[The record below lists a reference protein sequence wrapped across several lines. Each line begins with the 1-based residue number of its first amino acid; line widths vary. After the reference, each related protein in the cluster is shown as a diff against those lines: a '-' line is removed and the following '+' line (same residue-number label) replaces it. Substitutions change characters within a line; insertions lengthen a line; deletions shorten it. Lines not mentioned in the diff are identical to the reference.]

1 MARARGSFRVLLG
14 AAPGVGKTVAMLK
27 EGRQLKTEGKDVVIA
42 LLETHGRK
50 GTARSAKGLEIVPR
64 RRTRYRGMWLEE
76 MDLFGVIERHPD
88 VALVDE
94 LAHTNVPGSVHE
106 KRWQDVE
113 DLLDAGIDVISTI
126 NVQHIESLND
136 VVREITGSTQK
147 ETVPDKV
154 LRSAAQV
161 KLVDLPPE
169 GLRDRLAAGLVYKPD
184 RVDAALSNYF
194 RVGNLTALRELALL
208 WLAGRVDESLKE
220 YREEHHINAK
230 WETRERVIVALSGGP
245 EGDQLLRR
253 GARVARASGGGD
265 LIAVHVTSE
274 DGLASS
280 NPMLL
285 LKQRDLVER
294 LGGTYHQII
303 GEDVAQALL
312 DFARANNATQV
323 IVGVSRRSALSRWLG
338 RPSATAGIIE
348 KSGDIDVHIVTHS
361 FAAGRGML
369 RMPRFQRSIPAN
381 RRIAGL
387 FFSLLS
393 VPLASWLLYMFSDPS
408 AAQRDALILQLLVV
422 IAAVIGGMSAATL
435 AAILSG
441 LALDFLYTDP
451 IGTFHVLR
459 LSDVVTIVLYVA
471 VGLIVSAVVDRADAR
486 ARQAQ
491 RASAESEMLASVAG
505 AVLRSDDPLEAIVHR
520 TREAFGFTCVRV
532 IQDGKVVVSDGEP
545 GLFGLPVNNSGKG
558 LGNIDVAEH
567 DTVTLRENGP
577 QLELYGRA
585 VEASDQRILV
595 AILTQIQTVLEHNAL
610 ERKASEVGPLA
621 AAEKVR
627 TGLLNAVSHDLR
639 RPLAAATAA
648 VSGLQR
654 MGDSMSEKDRN
665 ALRDVAANS
674 LKQLTKLVSD
684 LLDVSRL
691 REGALP
697 LSLVATDVGEAIVP
711 LFDELDVAPWTF
723 DLDIASD
730 LPLVVADPPLLRRAL
745 SNVVVNALRF
755 TPKGKRV
762 RIAAS
767 TLGGF
772 VEIRVVDRGPGVPDA
787 RKSEIF
793 LPFHRLGDTDNTTG
807 LGLGMALS
815 KGFVESMGGSI
826 SPEDTPGGGLTIVI
840 TLRAANPALQV
851 GQPIAKDE
859 QPDPS
864 QILAPDTINVSGAVS
879 DVILPLPGSGSSD
892 ERGLDR
898 FINYGIMRGSDDEDA
913 KVDAS
918 SAGSAVTVSGS
929 SAESGK
935 SSALSQSESQ
945 ASPESSDKLSDN
957 AAALS
962 QSTGN
967 KSEANATNAR
977 AHDMTAHN
985 IESQDLSL
993 TNEHG
998 SHSVQTTGTDKTGV
1012 LTTEGKEG

>member
-1 MARARGSFRVLLG
+1 MARARGSFRVYLG

-27 EGRQLKTEGKDVVIA
+27 EGRRLRNEGRDVVIA

-50 GTARSAKGLEIVPR
+50 GTAGSAKGLEMVPR
-64 RRTRYRGMWLEE
+64 RKVRYRGMWLEE

-113 DLLDAGIDVISTI
+113 DLLDAGIDVITTI

-136 VVREITGSTQK
+136 VVRDITGSTQK

-154 LRSAAQV
+154 LRSANEV
-161 KLVDLPPE
+161 KLVDLPPQ
-169 GLRDRLAAGLVYKPD
+169 GLRERLAAGLVYKPD

-220 YREEHHINAK
+220 YRSEHHISAK

-274 DGLASS
+274 DGLAGS
-280 NPMLL
+280 NPTLL
-285 LKQRDLVER
+285 IKQRDLVEK

-303 GEDVAQALL
+303 GEDVADALL

-338 RPSATAGIIE
+338 RPSATTGIVE

-361 FAAGRGML
+361 FAAGK
-369 RMPRFQRSIPAN
+369 RSRRLPHFDRAIPVN
-381 RRIAGL
+381 RKIGGL
-387 FFSLLS
+387 LFALGS
-393 VPLASWLLYMFSDPS
+393 VPLASWLLYLFSDPS

-422 IAAVIGGMSAATL
+422 IAAVIGGMPAATL

-459 LSDVVTIVLYVA
+459 VTDFITIVLYVV

-491 RASAESEMLASVAG
+491 RASAESEMLTSVAS
-505 AVLRSDDPLEAIVHR
+505 AVLRSSDPLEAIVHR

-532 IQDGKVVVSDGEP
+532 VQDGRVVVSDGEP
-545 GLFGLPVNNSGKG
+545 GLFGLPVRDTGGGPGDIS
-558 LGNIDVAEH
+558 VAEH
-567 DTVTLRENGP
+567 DTVTLHDNGP
-577 QLELYGRA
+577 ELELYGRA
-585 VEASDQRILV
+585 VEASDQRILI
-595 AILTQIQTVLEHNAL
+595 AILSQIQTVLEHNDL
-610 ERKASEVGPLA
+610 ERKAKEVGPLA

-654 MGDSMSEKDRN
+654 MGDSISEKDRN
-665 ALRDVAANS
+665 ALRDVAAES

-697 LSLVATDVGEAIVP
+697 IALVATDVDEAIVP
-711 LFDELDVAPWTF
+711 LFDELHVGPWTF
-723 DLDIASD
+723 DLDIAPD

-772 VEIRVVDRGPGVPDA
+772 VEVRVVDQGPGVPDA

-826 SPEDTPGGGLTIVI
+826 TPEDTPGGGLTIVI
-840 TLRAANPALQV
+840 TLRAANPALRA
-851 GQPIAKDE
+851 GQPIPQNE
-859 QPDPS
+859 LPDTS
-864 QILAPDTINVSGAVS
+864 QILEQDTLNVSGAVS
-879 DVILPLPGSGSSD
+879 DVILPLPGSGLSD

-898 FINYGIMRGSDDEDA
+898 FINYGIMRGTDDAPAKPVPGTNDA
-913 KVDAS
+913 PAPVPVPVAQTDGASVDAQAD
-918 SAGSAVTVSGS
+918 AGHDAGQEPAADGAAPHGAGHAPDT
-929 SAESGK
+929 
-935 SSALSQSESQ
+935 
-945 ASPESSDKLSDN
+945 ASHNDDNDK
-957 AAALS
+957 
-962 QSTGN
+962 
-967 KSEANATNAR
+967 EER
-977 AHDMTAHN
+977 
-985 IESQDLSL
+985 
-993 TNEHG
+993 
-998 SHSVQTTGTDKTGV
+998 
-1012 LTTEGKEG
+1012 

>member
-64 RRTRYRGMWLEE
+64 RRMRYRGMWLEE
-76 MDLFGVIERHPD
+76 MDLFGVIERQPD

-113 DLLDAGIDVISTI
+113 DLLDAGIDVITTI

-147 ETVPDKV
+147 ETVPDRV
-154 LRSAAQV
+154 LRSATQV

-169 GLRDRLAAGLVYKPD
+169 GLRERLSAGLVYKPD

-220 YREEHHINAK
+220 YREEHRISAK

-280 NPMLL
+280 NPTLL
-285 LKQRDLVER
+285 IKQRDLVEK

-303 GEDVAQALL
+303 GEDVAEALL
-312 DFARANNATQV
+312 DFARASNATQV

-338 RPSATAGIIE
+338 RPSATTGIVE

-361 FAAGRGML
+361 FAAGHGMRRL
-369 RMPRFQRSIPAN
+369 PRFQRSIPMN
-381 RRIAGL
+381 RQIAGVL
-387 FFSLLS
+387 FSLVS
-393 VPLASWLLYMFSDPS
+393 VPLASWLLFLFSDPS

-422 IAAVIGGMSAATL
+422 IGAVIGGMPSATI
-435 AAILSG
+435 AAVFSG
-441 LALDFLYTDP
+441 MALDFLYTDP

-459 LSDVVTIVLYVA
+459 MTDVVTIVLYVA

-486 ARQAQ
+486 ARQAR
-491 RASAESEMLASVAG
+491 RATAESEMLTSVAG

-532 IQDGKVVVSDGEP
+532 VQNGKVVVSDGEP
-545 GLFGLPVNNSGKG
+545 GILGLPSGG
-558 LGNIDVAEH
+558 HADAGAGDVPVAEH
-567 DTVTLRENGP
+567 DTVTLREHGP
-577 QLELYGRA
+577 QLELYGRT
-585 VEASDQRILV
+585 VEASDQRLLV
-595 AILTQIQTVLEHNAL
+595 AILSQIQTVLEHNDL

-654 MGDSMSEKDRN
+654 MGDSISEKDRN

-697 LSLVATDVGEAIVP
+697 ISLVATDVGEAIVP
-711 LFDELDVAPWTF
+711 LFDELNVAPWTF
-723 DLDIASD
+723 DLDIAAD

-745 SNVVVNALRF
+745 TNVVANALRF

-767 TLGGF
+767 TLAGF
-772 VEIRVVDRGPGVPDA
+772 VEIRVVDQGPGVPDA
-787 RKSEIF
+787 RKNEIF

-807 LGLGMALS
+807 LGLGMVLS
-815 KGFVESMGGSI
+815 KGFVESMGGTI
-826 SPEDTPGGGLTIVI
+826 APEDTPGGGLTIVI
-840 TLRAANPALQV
+840 TLRAANPALAV
-851 GQPIAKDE
+851 GEPIPASE
-859 QPDPS
+859 RPDPS
-864 QILAPDTINVSGAVS
+864 RILEQDTLSVSGAVS
-879 DVILPLPGSGSSD
+879 DVILPLPGRGPSD

-898 FINYGIMRGSDDEDA
+898 FITYGIMRGADGDAGDGTKRAGGSDAEGATDAGGAPANPDAPAARPSDD
-913 KVDAS
+913 
-918 SAGSAVTVSGS
+918 
-929 SAESGK
+929 
-935 SSALSQSESQ
+935 
-945 ASPESSDKLSDN
+945 DK
-957 AAALS
+957 
-962 QSTGN
+962 
-967 KSEANATNAR
+967 
-977 AHDMTAHN
+977 
-985 IESQDLSL
+985 
-993 TNEHG
+993 
-998 SHSVQTTGTDKTGV
+998 
-1012 LTTEGKEG
+1012 